1 MSKELSVEKSG
12 AQLMSILAR
21 HLSVLASAQNV
32 TEFMPPF
39 WNELETF
46 VVQTIIDGSLP
57 RGYVSD
63 FTCFCDNVGSFVTEV
78 HSKLKSDKES
88 SKFYYNMVDLAKR
101 IIMAAF
107 GSSLVYKGT
116 NNTNKMSIPVYIY
129 KKYL

>member
-1 MSKELSVEKSG
+1 MSKELSVDKSG
-12 AQLMSILAR
+12 AKLMSILAK
-21 HLSVLASAQNV
+21 HLSVLASAQSV

-46 VVQTIIDGSLP
+46 VVQTIIDGSFP

-78 HSKLKSDKES
+78 RRKLNSDKES
-88 SKFYYNMVDLAKR
+88 TKFYSNMVDLAKR
-101 IIMAAF
+101 VIIAAF